1 MKYVVLAF
9 LALLLPLAGLAALP
23 GDAAEGRRLH
33 EAHCAGCHDSGVYTR
48 GDRRVRSLDALR
60 RQIDA
65 CGHMAKQDF
74 SPAQTRDLLK
84 YVNERYYRFP

>member
-1 MKYVVLAF
+1 MKHAVCALV
-9 LALLLPLAGLAALP
+9 ALLMPVSSVAALP
-23 GDAAEGRRLH
+23 GDAAKGQRLH
-33 EAHCAGCHDSGVYTR
+33 EASCSGCHDSGVYTR

-60 RQIDA
+60 RQIEA

-84 YVNERYYRFP
+84 YLNERYYRFP